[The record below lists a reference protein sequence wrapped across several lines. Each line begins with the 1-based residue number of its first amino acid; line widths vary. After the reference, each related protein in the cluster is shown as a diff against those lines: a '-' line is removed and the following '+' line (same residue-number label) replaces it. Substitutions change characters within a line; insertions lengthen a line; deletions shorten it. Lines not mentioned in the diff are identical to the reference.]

1 MKHVLLAALL
11 LLASCNKSGS
21 PDIQV
26 SDAWARETV
35 AGQTATAAYMTLRN
49 RGRGDDRLIAISAPA
64 PTVAM
69 LHASD
74 NSGGVARMRPMEAG
88 LAIPAG
94 AAVELKP
101 GGSHVMVTGLGGP
114 LRSGDTLKLT
124 LRFEKSGERPVD
136 VRVTSAAG
144 PESH

>member
-11 LLASCNKSGS
+11 LLASCNNPGS
-21 PDIQV
+21 PDVQV

-35 AGQTATAAYMTLRN
+35 AGQTATAAYMTLKN
-49 RGRGDDRLIAISAPA
+49 RGAGDDRLVAVAAAAPA
-64 PTVAM
+64 VAM
-69 LHASD
+69 LHASE
-74 NSGGVARMRPMEAG
+74 NAGGIARMRPMEAG

-94 AAVELKP
+94 ATVELKP
-101 GGSHVMVTGLGGP
+101 GGSHVMVTGLGDP

-136 VRVTSAAG
+136 VRITSAMS
-144 PESH
+144 EVH

>member
-11 LLASCNKSGS
+11 LLASCNNPGS
-21 PDIQV
+21 PDVQV

-35 AGQTATAAYMTLRN
+35 AGQTATAAYMTLKN
-49 RGRGDDRLIAISAPA
+49 RGAGDDRLVAVAAAAPA
-64 PTVAM
+64 VVM
-69 LHASD
+69 LHASE
-74 NSGGVARMRPMEAG
+74 NAGGIARMRPMEAG

-94 AAVELKP
+94 ATVELKP
-101 GGSHVMVTGLGGP
+101 GGSHVMVTGLGDP

-136 VRVTSAAG
+136 VRITSAMS
-144 PESH
+144 EVH

>member
-1 MKHVLLAALL
+1 MKHVLLAAL

-21 PDIQV
+21 PDIQI
-26 SDAWARETV
+26 SNAWARETV
-35 AGQTATAAYMTLRN
+35 AGQAATAAYMTLGN
-49 RGRGDDRLIAISAPA
+49 QGTGDDRLIAVSATAPA
-64 PTVAM
+64 VAM

-74 NSGGVARMRPMEAG
+74 NSGGIARMRPMESG

-94 AAVELKP
+94 ATIGLKP
-101 GGSHVMVTGLGGP
+101 GGSHIMVTGLGAP
-114 LRSGDTLKLT
+114 LRFGDAFKLT

-136 VRVTSAAG
+136 VHVTSAAG

>member
-1 MKHVLLAALL
+1 MKHVLLAAL

-21 PDIQV
+21 PDIQI
-26 SDAWARETV
+26 SNAWARETV
-35 AGQTATAAYMTLRN
+35 AGQAATAAYMTLGN
-49 RGRGDDRLIAISAPA
+49 RGTGDDRLIAISTPAPA
-64 PTVAM
+64 KAM

-74 NSGGVARMRPMEAG
+74 NAGGIARMRPMEAG
-88 LAIPAG
+88 LAVPAG
-94 AAVELKP
+94 ATVELKP

-114 LRSGDTLKLT
+114 LRAGDTLKLT